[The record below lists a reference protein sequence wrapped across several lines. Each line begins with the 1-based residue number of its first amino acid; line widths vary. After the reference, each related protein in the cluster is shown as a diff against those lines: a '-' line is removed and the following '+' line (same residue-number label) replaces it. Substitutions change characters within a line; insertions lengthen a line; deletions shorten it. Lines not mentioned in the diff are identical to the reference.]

1 MLRLARV
8 ISGVR
13 EYAYVKRCQASAA
26 ALVLFVVLALFAQFV
41 SLLWRESQLV
51 RREQAID
58 QLYEKTHEIGQL
70 AEQTS
75 RRIDQNLDRLQQYLD
90 SMDANFNR
98 MSQISAQA
106 STANELPLEPAPLR

>member
-8 ISGVR
+8 ISSVR
-13 EYAYVKRCQASAA
+13 EYAYVKRYQTSAA
-26 ALVLFVVLALFAQFV
+26 ALVLFVMLALFAQFV
-41 SLLWRESQLV
+41 TLLWRESQLV

-58 QLYEKTHEIGQL
+58 RLYEKTQEIGQL

-75 RRIDQNLDRLQQYLD
+75 RRIDQNLDRMQQYLD

-98 MSQISAQA
+98 MRQVSSQA
-106 STANELPLEPAPLR
+106 STSDELPLELAPLR